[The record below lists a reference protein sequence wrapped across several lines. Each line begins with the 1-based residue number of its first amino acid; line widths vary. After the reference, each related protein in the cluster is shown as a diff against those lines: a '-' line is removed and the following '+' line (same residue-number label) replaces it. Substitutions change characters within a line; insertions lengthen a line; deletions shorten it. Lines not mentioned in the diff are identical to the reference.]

1 MRLYPDTADDR
12 GRAVAKDALVILT
25 LIVLAWL
32 GLKVHDTVDK
42 LAVLGTGV
50 HDSGQVV
57 QDGFDRAADAVDG
70 VPVVG
75 GELGDAMRDAGE
87 GTGGNVAQAGSD
99 GEERVHDLANLLG
112 FLMFAVPA
120 SILLVLTVP
129 GRVRQVRELNATNRL
144 LDISTEDRRR
154 LVAMRAAFSLPATEL
169 ARHTKDPI
177 GDLAAGHYDPLID
190 AAYDEAG
197 LLRRIAS

>member
-42 LAVLGTGV
+42 LAVLGAGV

-57 QDGFDRAADAVDG
+57 QDGFDKAADAVDG
-70 VPVVG
+70 VPIVG
-75 GELGDAMRDAGE
+75 GELGGALQDAGS
-87 GTGGNVAQAGSD
+87 GTGGNVAQAGAD
-99 GEERVHDLANLLG
+99 GEQRVHDLANLLG
-112 FLMFAVPA
+112 LLMFAVPA
-120 SILLVLTVP
+120 AILLVLTVP
-129 GRVRQVRELNATNRL
+129 GRIRQVRELNATDRL

-154 LVAMRAAFSLPATEL
+154 LVAMRAAFSLPAAGL
-169 ARHTKDPI
+169 ARHTKDPM

-197 LLRRIAS
+197 LRRRAA

>member
-75 GELGDAMRDAGE
+75 GELGGALRDAGE
-87 GTGGNVAQAGSD
+87 GTGGNVAQAGAD

-129 GRVRQVRELNATNRL
+129 GRVRQIRELNATDRL

-169 ARHTKDPI
+169 ARHTRDPI

-190 AAYDEAG
+190 SAYDEAG
-197 LLRRIAS
+197 LHRRAA

>member
-12 GRAVAKDALVILT
+12 GRAVAKDALVVLT
-25 LIVLAWL
+25 LIVLAWM

-42 LAVLGTGV
+42 LAVLGSGV

-57 QDGFDRAADAVDG
+57 QDGFDKAADAVDG

-75 GELGDAMRDAGE
+75 GELGDAMRGAGE
-87 GTGGNVAQAGSD
+87 GTGGNVADAGAE

-120 SILLVLTVP
+120 SILLALTVP
-129 GRVRQVRELNATNRL
+129 GRIRRIRELNATDRL

-154 LVAMRAAFSLPATEL
+154 LVAMRAAFSLPAAEL
-169 ARHTKDPI
+169 ARHTPDPI

-197 LLRRIAS
+197 LRRRAA

>member
-57 QDGFDRAADAVDG
+57 QDGFESAADAVDG

-99 GEERVHDLANLLG
+99 GEECVHDLANLLG

-129 GRVRQVRELNATNRL
+129 GRVRQVRELNATGRL

-169 ARHTKDPI
+169 ARHTRDPI
-177 GDLAAGHYDPLID
+177 GDLAAGRYDPLID

>member
-57 QDGFDRAADAVDG
+57 QDGFSRAADAADG
-70 VPVVG
+70 IPVVG
-75 GELGDAMRDAGE
+75 GDVANALRDAGE
-87 GTGGNVAQAGSD
+87 GTGGNVAQAGAD

-129 GRVRQVRELNATNRL
+129 GRIRQFRELNATGRL
-144 LDISTEDRRR
+144 LDVTTEDRRQ
-154 LVAMRAAFSLPATEL
+154 LVAMRAAFTLPATEL
-169 ARHTKDPI
+169 ARHTRDPI
-177 GDLAAGHYDPLID
+177 GDLLAGEYEPLID
-190 AAYDEAG
+190 AAYDRAG
-197 LLRRIAS
+197 LLRRTGQ